1 MNTKISF
8 KMGLQYI
15 FKKKINDFVL
25 IIEERPNFVLTL
37 TTLMELLKSSGNNA
51 QSDLIYKLIDLLNQ
65 NNLSDFVKQIN
76 GVDMW
81 GGSGAVWEVYIED
94 KKVATEFEKE
104 IITLIRLMEKTEI
117 IGKGIKPIKKF
128 FEKNLKQDKV

>member
-1 MNTKISF
+1 
-8 KMGLQYI
+8 MGLQYI
-15 FKKKINDFVL
+15 FKKKCNDFVL

>member
-15 FKKKINDFVL
+15 FKKKCNDFVL

-51 QSDLIYKLIDLLNQ
+51 QSDFIYKLIDLLNQ

>member
-15 FKKKINDFVL
+15 FKKKCNDFVL

>member
-15 FKKKINDFVL
+15 FKKKCNDFVL

-51 QSDLIYKLIDLLNQ
+51 QSDFICIVRFLLWSNRF
-65 NNLSDFVKQIN
+65 NHLLVLLF
-76 GVDMW
+76 
-81 GGSGAVWEVYIED
+81 
-94 KKVATEFEKE
+94 
-104 IITLIRLMEKTEI
+104 
-117 IGKGIKPIKKF
+117 
-128 FEKNLKQDKV
+128 

>member
-1 MNTKISF
+1 MF
-8 KMGLQYI
+8 I

>member
-1 MNTKISF
+1 MF
-8 KMGLQYI
+8 I

-51 QSDLIYKLIDLLNQ
+51 QSDFIYKLIDLLNQ